1 MEEEIAAALA
11 ITGKDDRPG
20 LGLSWRPETLE
31 GAAPGP
37 DTTEPRTH
45 GVPQTEADGIA
56 DK

>member
-1 MEEEIAAALA
+1 MEEETAAASA
-11 ITGKDDRPG
+11 ITGEDDRPG
-20 LGLSWRPETLE
+20 LGLPWSLETLE

-45 GVPQTEADGIA
+45 GMPQTEADGIA